1 MSELTIEEQQTA
13 VKMKS
18 VKENL
23 IPVANTIEMVV
34 SVISR
39 VAGKDISDTLG
50 NGSLSRGVLG
60 NLVANRIKEKV
71 LG

>member
-1 MSELTIEEQQTA
+1 MSDLTVEEQQN
-13 VKMKS
+13 KIKLDK

-23 IPVANTIEMVV
+23 IPVANTIELVV

-39 VAGKDISDTLG
+39 VAGKDISDSIG
-50 NGSLSRGVLG
+50 KDGLSRGVLG